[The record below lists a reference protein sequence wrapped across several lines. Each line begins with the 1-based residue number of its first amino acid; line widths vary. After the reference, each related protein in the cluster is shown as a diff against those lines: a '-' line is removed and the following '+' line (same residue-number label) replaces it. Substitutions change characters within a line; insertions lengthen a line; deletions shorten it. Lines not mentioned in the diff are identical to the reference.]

1 MNCNKKSHF
10 DGVTPVRRQEAAEV
24 GEDLD
29 MVCLRGGGALTG
41 LRERDGEEGS
51 EDEISRGAG
60 LRGQSGRGE
69 DASER

>member
-29 MVCLRGGGALTG
+29 MSVCEEEALSQALEKEARRSEEKARMKSQEVRG
-41 LRERDGEEGS
+41 
-51 EDEISRGAG
+51 
-60 LRGQSGRGE
+60 
-69 DASER
+69 